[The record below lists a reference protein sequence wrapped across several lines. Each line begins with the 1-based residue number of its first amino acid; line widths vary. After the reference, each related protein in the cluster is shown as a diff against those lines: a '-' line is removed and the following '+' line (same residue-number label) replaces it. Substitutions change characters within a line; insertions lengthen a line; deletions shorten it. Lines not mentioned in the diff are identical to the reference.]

1 MAESGKGVELH
12 MNQSQQQNILNAI
25 QTFEKTDF
33 DTPLA
38 SRYKDQGPLEAIVVG
53 DYPVL
58 DALALAKKVVRQ
70 LKVRLNTDDWQ
81 ILPFAQNMPEYGPI
95 NIENSLNVVINNL
108 SKADYNVAIPHIKAL
123 VFYQMS
129 YGFWNIPE
137 KIELGIRESSL
148 RKLEDKVQAISQVA
162 SQKHQDSDKLID
174 NLKKKQDILTQ
185 WINEKNKEY
194 QTLKDNQAESNT
206 IIANIRNTESNTKQL
221 SESIEAAKQKAD
233 SSVDEFS
240 SNLKVVSE
248 QLASSQDL
256 IKKANAELD
265 SINRSSAECLESVK
279 KNLDETNTDVAEIK
293 KMMGYIGDGTL
304 GHSFNQR
311 QQKINRKAN
320 FWLVT
325 SLVLFFATIAWIII
339 VFAVFDPPTQ
349 IVWANILI
357 NAIKSSLAVFAFGY
371 ALNEYGK
378 ERNLQEEYAFRE
390 SVALT
395 LTAYL
400 NKLETC
406 EKEEMK
412 TLLMETIEKL
422 YTKPVISPKEY
433 KLMKPDLKEIGE
445 MVKPIADIV
454 KPAID
459 KGK

>member
-1 MAESGKGVELH
+1 
-12 MNQSQQQNILNAI
+12 MNQSQKQNILNVI
-25 QTFEKTDF
+25 QTFETTDF

-38 SRYKDQGPLEAIVVG
+38 SQFKDQGPLEAIIVG
-53 DYPVL
+53 DYSVL
-58 DALALAKKVVRQ
+58 DALALARKVVRQ
-70 LKVRLNTDDWQ
+70 LRTRLNSDDWQ
-81 ILPFAQNMPEYGPI
+81 ILPIALNMPEYGQV
-95 NIENSLNVVINNL
+95 NIENALKAITMSLA
-108 SKADYNVAIPHIKAL
+108 KGDYNAAISHIKAL

-129 YGFWNIPE
+129 YGFWNVPE

-148 RKLEDKVQAISQVA
+148 RKLEDKIQAISQVA
-162 SQKHQDSDKLID
+162 SQKYQDSDKLID
-174 NLKKKQDILTQ
+174 NLKKKQAILNQ
-185 WINEKNKEY
+185 WMNEKNNEY
-194 QTLKDNQAESNT
+194 QSLKDNQTESST
-206 IIANIRNTESNTKQL
+206 IIANIRNTENNTKQL
-221 SESIEAAKQKAD
+221 STSIESAKQEAD
-233 SSVDEFS
+233 SSIDEIS
-240 SNLKVVSE
+240 ANLKIVSE
-248 QLASSQDL
+248 QIVSSQKL
-256 IKKANAELD
+256 IEKANSELEE
-265 SINRSSAECLESVK
+265 INQTSAGCLESVK
-279 KNLDETNTDVAEIK
+279 KNLDETNADVTEIK

-320 FWLVT
+320 FWLAT

-339 VFAVFDPPTQ
+339 VFTVFEPPTQ

-412 TLLMETIEKL
+412 NLLMETIEKL
-422 YTKPVISPKEY
+422 YTKPVISSKEY

-445 MVKPIADIV
+445 MVKPLAEAIKPIV
-454 KPAID
+454 EK
-459 KGK
+459 K